1 MEIENS
7 LQGQVCRVHCVWLMD
22 RPQCSRHR
30 AISLPLLEQKKIQL
44 RCKID
49 YTVNGSP
56 AGEQIQIDNFPD
68 GI

>member
-1 MEIENS
+1 
-7 LQGQVCRVHCVWLMD
+7 MD
-22 RPQCSRHR
+22 RPPCSRYR